1 MSLDVEIHP
10 QQAPQLPAPNP
21 PPMERLDPRYV
32 PLERKSGAL
41 RSAAVSGFWLVVFG
55 LFAYLTEIPN
65 RYRIAMLA
73 AWAVLAAAHL
83 AWYLY
88 RPVLAYR
95 HSSFRLD
102 AEGIEIR
109 RGIFFR
115 SVITVPRSR
124 VQHTDVSQG
133 PFERR
138 HGLGTLQ
145 IFTAGAMHAHVPLD
159 GLAHERAL
167 EIRDA
172 LLPHDRAVKADP
184 SLRPG

>member
-1 MSLDVEIHP
+1 MSLDVE
-10 QQAPQLPAPNP
+10 LPAPSIP
-21 PPMERLDPRYV
+21 PSVPELTPPAMERLDPRYISM
-32 PLERKSGAL
+32 ERKAGAA
-41 RSAAVSGFWLVVFG
+41 RAAATAAFWLAVIAAFVFLIPITEYRVQIFG
-55 LFAYLTEIPN
+55 VWAILT
-65 RYRIAMLA
+65 AAHA
-73 AWAVLAAAHL
+73 AWHQ
-83 AWYLY
+83 Y

-102 AEGIEIR
+102 AQGIEIR

-145 IFTAGAMHAHVPLD
+145 IFTAGVMHAHVPLA

-172 LLPHDRAVKADP
+172 LLPHDRASKADP
-184 SLRPG
+184 SLSSG